1 MSLEDEVSRK
11 LNCMREKEEKDLQ
24 AEADGNA
31 AEAKRREE
39 LSGSL
44 REFASYLKKIKFLDL
59 PLYIVKGRR
68 GGVLIEEYSYYG
80 YAGNGWAFT
89 LDRYDEEYD
98 SFICDQFL
106 SVEGEVFQGAG
117 LGLSPFNFCLPSK
130 DLRRTGLPNSM
141 HLAGRMSQIV
151 ESPLRVVEA
160 LVKKRS
166 DIIAKIIH
174 SRPGMPPGCEP
185 GVLGYLGSY

>member
-1 MSLEDEVSRK
+1 M
-11 LNCMREKEEKDLQ
+11 
-24 AEADGNA
+24 G
-31 AEAKRREE
+31 
-39 LSGSL
+39 GSL
-44 REFASYLKKIKFLDL
+44 KELASYLKKIEFPDL
-59 PLYIVKGRR
+59 PLYVMTEKRKGLFVGECR
-68 GGVLIEEYSYYG
+68 YYECV
-80 YAGNGWAFT
+80 GNGWAFS
-89 LDRYDEEYD
+89 LHEYDVEYD
-98 SFICDQFL
+98 SFRCDQFL
-106 SVEGEVFQGAG
+106 SVEGEMFTGG
-117 LGLSPFNFCLPSK
+117 EMWSTEFHFCSPSK

-166 DIIAKIIH
+166 DIIVKIIH